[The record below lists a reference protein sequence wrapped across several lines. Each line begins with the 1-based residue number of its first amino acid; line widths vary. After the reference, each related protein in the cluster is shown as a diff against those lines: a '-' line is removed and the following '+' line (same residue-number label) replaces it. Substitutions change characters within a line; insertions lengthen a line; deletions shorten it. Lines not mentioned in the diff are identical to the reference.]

1 MLQHLPILVPR
12 ARWFD
17 KRSLVLYAPSI
28 LPQAPRKVSISRTR
42 GRTSAEASV
51 SIFRITFFSPS
62 RVYRCCAPVSQH
74 DPRRSSSNPRSVGYL
89 INHTAHFNT
98 RRNTLCAARV
108 NEMHHEQTDSYHGLF
123 IIGKSALE
131 AALAQ
136 PARYYRLPPH
146 YQATPFVPTFLPS

>member
-1 MLQHLPILVPR
+1 MT
-12 ARWFD
+12 
-17 KRSLVLYAPSI
+17 
-28 LPQAPRKVSISRTR
+28 RKIY
-42 GRTSAEASV
+42 
-51 SIFRITFFSPS
+51 IFFLFYI
-62 RVYRCCAPVSQH
+62 PVSQH

-146 YQATPFVPTFLPS
+146 YQATPFVPTFLPSSIHVVYIRIEKMSSLGDSRFVP